1 MSIGQ
6 MSSEDVLLGL
16 MCYNLLEGND
26 GNVRMIRKVRKRERD
41 MKKHCIVPTIQCEE
55 ENVKIW
61 NCFWVGELGL
71 SVFEDG
77 TVNHDDYNIILAR
90 NLHF

>member
-1 MSIGQ
+1 
-6 MSSEDVLLGL
+6 
-16 MCYNLLEGND
+16 
-26 GNVRMIRKVRKRERD
+26 

>member
-26 GNVRMIRKVRKRERD
+26 GNVRMIRKVRKRERYEKALYCAND
-41 MKKHCIVPTIQCEE
+41 
-55 ENVKIW
+55 
-61 NCFWVGELGL
+61 
-71 SVFEDG
+71 
-77 TVNHDDYNIILAR
+77 TV
-90 NLHF
+90 